1 MVLPRI
7 RPARLDDAA
16 ALSHL
21 QVDSYRSAYAG
32 LLPQDYL
39 DHFTYEEQ
47 THDWRE
53 WLSAPCQDIFLVAEE
68 DTAGVVGYSVGRAGK
83 TALDPY
89 DSELL
94 SLHVRKSFQGL
105 GIGRRLFAGVA
116 ERLEQS
122 GCASL
127 MLWVL
132 EANPARA
139 WYERLGGHLI
149 GRQYIN
155 LGDEGQP
162 VTACEVAYGWPDIG
176 IWRSK

>member
-1 MVLPRI
+1 MAVYNLRQVKI
-7 RPARLDDAA
+7 EDAS
-16 ALSHL
+16 ALAHL

-32 LLPQDYL
+32 LLPQHYL

-53 WLSAPCQDIFLVAEE
+53 WLSAPCQDIILVAEE
-68 DTAGVVGYSVGRAGK
+68 ATAGVVGYAADRAGK
-83 TALDPY
+83 TPFEPY

-105 GIGRRLFAGVA
+105 GIGRRLFARVA
-116 ERLEQS
+116 TNLEQR
-122 GCASL
+122 GRTSL

-139 WYERLGGHLI
+139 WYERFGGVLI
-149 GRQYIN
+149 GKQLPN
-155 LGDEGQP
+155 LGEEGQS
-162 VTACEVAYGWPDIG
+162 VLASEVAYGWPEIPLLG
-176 IWRSK
+176 KT